1 MNKSI
6 KKLLTLLFPAAS
18 TANLYSETIVFRVDK
33 MMCGSCTSRVKKTI
47 QSQPGTSDVS
57 VTLEDHLAR
66 FTCSKD
72 KNGECNPDEIAKQ
85 LKKIGYPAKLVTEKN

>member
-1 MNKSI
+1 VI
-6 KKLLTLLFPAAS
+6 
-18 TANLYSETIVFRVDK
+18 
-33 MMCGSCTSRVKKTI
+33 
-47 QSQPGTSDVS
+47 